1 MRREVCCSSFGNF
14 CVKGERKN
22 LIKIIDYNMVRIF
35 KRFVHSVP
43 NFRRE
48 STV

>member
-1 MRREVCCSSFGNF
+1 MRHEVCCSSFGNF
-14 CVKGERKN
+14 CVKEKKN
-22 LIKIIDYNMVRIF
+22 LIKTIDYTMVRIF